1 MNRDI
6 YEAHVQFELQRWR
19 DSLHEE
25 VEAVWDWLGG
35 VRIGDVLTDDLVA
48 EWLDSWPGPDVQLA
62 RDLHAAA
69 LQDPTT
75 LDELVTREDY
85 NRLATIAMGLKDLQ
99 DSLVEQITTS
109 DVYAELITHVLYHG
123 IKNYVMTESPV
134 AKVPG
139 ASAFMKFGQS
149 AMDRGVPSL
158 SKGIDRQL
166 MSFVNANI
174 SDSLRE
180 SRAYLTTAV
189 DSAAMTEVSG
199 EIWNRN
205 ANVTVAELAGLIP
218 LEAVVE
224 AAEVAT
230 HMWEHLRGTPAFRD
244 QVTRWLTDN
253 SDRPV
258 TDLLTRA
265 GSSAE
270 QIEALLIP
278 WVALAEQDGHLEA
291 RIRARLLPFYEQLG
305 E

>member
-25 VEAVWDWLGG
+25 VEAAWAWLEG
-35 VRIGDVLTDDLVA
+35 VRIGDVLTAELVT
-48 EWLDSWPGPDVQLA
+48 EWLDTWPGPDVQLA

-166 MSFVNANI
+166 MNFVNANI

-189 DSAAMTEVSG
+189 DTAAMTEVSG

-205 ANVTVAELAGLIP
+205 ANVTVAELASLIP

-224 AAEVAT
+224 AAEVAR
-230 HMWEHLRGTPAFRD
+230 HMWEHLRGAPAFRD
-244 QVTRWLTDN
+244 EVTRWVTDN

-258 TDLLTRA
+258 TDLLTQA
-265 GSSAE
+265 GGSPE
-270 QIEALLIP
+270 QIETLLIP
-278 WVALAEQDGHLEA
+278 WVAQAEQDGFLEA
-291 RIRARLLPFYEQLG
+291 RIRARLEPFYAQLD
-305 E
+305 